1 MKNQYKTL
9 FIFLLFQVITISST
23 DNPLTAWIKHCKE
36 HKNSSSCMKDDGQS
50 IEIFNE
56 SLKIKKIGTID
67 SYANG
72 KLMLMTFSFN
82 PEEFDNGGEI
92 RGWYDKAWAFLEQQ
106 RKNRST
112 FVEAGE
118 YGSFRIA
125 YGFSSGYTL
134 EEF

>member
-1 MKNQYKTL
+1 MKNQYKNL
-9 FIFLLFQVITISST
+9 IISLLFQVLTICPS

-36 HKNSSSCMKDDGQS
+36 HKNSSSFMKDDGKTV
-50 IEIFNE
+50 EIFNE

-67 SYANG
+67 SYADG

-82 PEEFDNGGEI
+82 PEGFDHGGEI
-92 RGWYDKAWAFLEQQ
+92 RDWYDKAWDFLEQQ
-106 RKNRST
+106 RKQRHA

-125 YGFSSGYTL
+125 YGYSSGYTL